1 MKIFLLYVTTAV
13 ILIAILYRYTD
24 HPDPPVSDSR
34 ITLEQ
39 ILSVKELHL
48 VRHEYNDLFFL
59 HRRNDPHKPVQA
71 VAQIPV
77 TVTAYLDLKDMQFI
91 RRGDTV
97 EAIVLPKARM
107 HMPVYHLD
115 KMVLR
120 DTRTFRVHIGR
131 NLYPQVADGLKQ
143 EVTFRS
149 DSLKSIAI
157 GNHILLQTETEG
169 KAWLEWFLAS
179 VGRGDIAVRM
189 VKR

>member
-1 MKIFLLYVTTAV
+1 MKTFMRYLITAV
-13 ILIAILYRYTD
+13 ILIAMTWHYVDR
-24 HPDPPVSDSR
+24 PDPPVSGSR

-59 HRRNDPHKPVQA
+59 HRRNDPKRTVQA

-77 TVTAYLDLKDMQFI
+77 TVTAYLDLKDMTFI

-97 EAIVLPKARM
+97 EAIVLPKARI
-107 HMPVYHLD
+107 HAPVYHLD
-115 KMVLR
+115 RMALR
-120 DTRTFRVHIGR
+120 DTRTFRIHVGR
-131 NLYPQVADGLKQ
+131 DLYPQVAEGLKK

-149 DSLKSIAI
+149 DSLKKVAI

-179 VGRGDIAVRM
+179 VGRDDIKVRLI
-189 VKR
+189 R